1 VSDRIIALRP
11 GVLDAIEGAYHDL
24 QHALD
29 QRRVRGLI
37 VGLPRGMAPVA
48 LAAVRRHVPGR
59 RWLGV
64 GAPCRIC
71 RMPRARYTPAERWD
85 VPTVKARRGG
95 VRYPAGP
102 PAPHGI
108 QIHVQAPPVPD
119 VVIRHDLIAEA
130 YHRGRLGYPP
140 P

>member
-1 VSDRIIALRP
+1 
-11 GVLDAIEGAYHDL
+11 
-24 QHALD
+24 
-29 QRRVRGLI
+29 
-37 VGLPRGMAPVA
+37 MAPVA

-95 VRYPAGP
+95 IRFSTP
-102 PAPHGI
+102 PTAPTG
-108 QIHVQAPPVPD
+108 IHVQVHHRDPEPV
-119 VVIRHDLIAEA
+119 VRLDLIAEA
-130 YHRGRLGYPP
+130 YERGRLGYPP

>member
-1 VSDRIIALRP
+1 MSDRIVELRP

-64 GAPCRIC
+64 GSPCRVC

-95 VRYPAGP
+95 IRFGTPPTGP
-102 PAPHGI
+102 IG
-108 QIHVQAPPVPD
+108 IHVQVHHRDPEP
-119 VVIRHDLIAEA
+119 VIRLDLIAEA
-130 YHRGRLGYPP
+130 YERGRLGYPP